1 MRKESYDMHV
11 EVQRY
16 ASGKRDTL
24 GLFKIDCQ
32 FYAYTLEDEY
42 RNVKEYGETRIPA
55 GTYEIKLRTVG
66 GFHERYKAKFPE
78 MHKGMLELQNVPE
91 FQYILIHIGNDED
104 DTAGCILVGNTANN
118 NLIEGKKGFIGDS
131 TSAYRE
137 VYPIIANKLAE
148 GKKVL
153 ITIKDPE

>member
-1 MRKESYDMHV
+1 MKKPTNMEV

-16 ASGKRDTL
+16 SSGKRDTL

-42 RNVKEYGETRIPA
+42 RTVKEYGETRIPA
-55 GTYEIKLRTVG
+55 GSYEIKLRAVG
-66 GFHERYKAKFPE
+66 GFHERYKTKFPD
-78 MHKGMLELQNVPE
+78 MHKGMLELQDVPG

-118 NLIEGKKGFIGDS
+118 NLVEGKKGFIGDS
-131 TSAYRE
+131 TGAYRE
-137 VYPIIANKLAE
+137 IYPIIANKLSE
-148 GKKVL
+148 GEKVI